1 VVTPDV
7 SSPPSPS
14 VGVLVSVDGESVL
27 VSVDGVSV
35 DGVSVDGVSA
45 LGVSVVEESLS
56 LGGDIGGESTALDD
70 DVVDVVAGDVV
81 VLVLVAVG
89 AGLVVVVVGGRCV
102 VDGGFGVVG
111 GGLLIVV
118 VGFSMRHTEAG
129 NSTRPGSVSAA
140 RPDGLTAH
148 PLNMIPNSSPMT
160 ARFVVICIPQRS

>member
-35 DGVSVDGVSA
+35 DGVSVPGA
-45 LGVSVVEESLS
+45 SVVDESLS
-56 LGGDIGGESTALDD
+56 LGGDIGGESTALDGDDD
-70 DVVDVVAGDVV
+70 DVVVVVAGDVV